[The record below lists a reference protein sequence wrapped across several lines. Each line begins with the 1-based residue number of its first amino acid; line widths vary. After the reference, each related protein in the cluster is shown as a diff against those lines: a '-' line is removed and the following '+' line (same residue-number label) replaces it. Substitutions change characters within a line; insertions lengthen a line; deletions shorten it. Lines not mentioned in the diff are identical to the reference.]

1 MIVLDLSILNQKGT
15 PMFNSDIF
23 ANRPAFGIV
32 GRIFISIDTAA
43 IYRDTGTAWDL
54 IADGG
59 SASTNIYN
67 SNGTLSA
74 NRVVSSG
81 GFSLTFNP
89 STTFDTT
96 LTAASN
102 TSSLAIFGVNRL
114 SYASGFSS
122 NNIGNLFGGSSSF
135 NLQTFAGS
143 ATFANSNIA
152 ANSSI
157 NSVDFSTGGSTI
169 TMTQAT
175 GLRVMAGHINMFQYQ
190 GTNSGTITHA
200 AVSQNL
206 GFYRPTAATGI
217 LTITNAYSHLIN
229 ALDDYGAGFTFTNR
243 WGIYQAGA
251 SDLNYFAANM
261 LLGSTTNNGNRLQ
274 VTGTA
279 YISGNLGLGTTNAQ
293 FPLEIVTPNANPIAI
308 VSTRENANGPS
319 YFVGRCIGGTIA
331 SPTDQVGQGAIFQS
345 YGYRGGAYREHG
357 YLIFNGVN
365 ATSGGGIAGSLNLF
379 LSNDSTSNTQI
390 ASATATSFNIGG
402 DYTQTTYKFKVSG
415 ISQFSNGAASLTA
428 NILNTTTAASGVTG
442 YGLAIESEAT
452 AASSYNLICRN
463 IDGSNVYGGIS
474 TATSQVGF
482 WSIGFA
488 PTGTIGNRLS
498 VSGAM
503 SVGSGSY
510 LTTAAPSNGAMIEGT
525 VLIGTNTNSGEKL
538 VVNGTV
544 RTTNTITIDD
554 TSFPR
559 LALKRSTS
567 SSQADIAFID
577 GANIKWSIGQA
588 VISVG
593 NNLDFYAYATSRGI
607 LVLKESGVVNM
618 PNLPTSSAG
627 LVSGDI
633 YNNLGIL
640 TIV

>member
-67 SNGTLSA
+67 SNGTLTG
-74 NRVVSSG
+74 NRVLSDGGFGLSFTPTTHIGSAAIGGGGSGKLIVGSSTADNGIQVFGANSPSLRIDNAQSGGTQRFVFGLATATNNFIQGATAGQFCISTQSSG
-81 GFSLTFNP
+81 
-89 STTFDTT
+89 
-96 LTAASN
+96 AM
-102 TSSLAIFGVNRL
+102 
-114 SYASGFSS
+114 
-122 NNIGNLFGGSSSF
+122 LFGMWQSVNATEAMRISTANNLIVGSS
-135 NLQTFAGS
+135 
-143 ATFANSNIA
+143 
-152 ANSSI
+152 
-157 NSVDFSTGGSTI
+157 VD
-169 TMTQAT
+169 
-175 GLRVMAGHINMFQYQ
+175 
-190 GTNSGTITHA
+190 
-200 AVSQNL
+200 
-206 GFYRPTAATGI
+206 
-217 LTITNAYSHLIN
+217 
-229 ALDDYGAGFTFTNR
+229 
-243 WGIYQAGA
+243 
-251 SDLNYFAANM
+251 
-261 LLGSTTNNGNRLQ
+261 NGNRLQ

>member
-15 PMFNSDIF
+15 PMFNSDTF

-67 SNGTLSA
+67 SNGTLTG
-74 NRVVSSG
+74 NRVLSDGGFGLSFTPTTHIGSAAIGGGGSGKLIVGSSTADNGIQVFGANSPSLRIDNAQSGGTQRFVFGLATATNNFIQGATAGQFCISTQSSG
-81 GFSLTFNP
+81 
-89 STTFDTT
+89 
-96 LTAASN
+96 AM
-102 TSSLAIFGVNRL
+102 
-114 SYASGFSS
+114 
-122 NNIGNLFGGSSSF
+122 LFGMWQSVNATEAMRISTANNLIVGSS
-135 NLQTFAGS
+135 
-143 ATFANSNIA
+143 
-152 ANSSI
+152 
-157 NSVDFSTGGSTI
+157 VD
-169 TMTQAT
+169 
-175 GLRVMAGHINMFQYQ
+175 
-190 GTNSGTITHA
+190 
-200 AVSQNL
+200 
-206 GFYRPTAATGI
+206 
-217 LTITNAYSHLIN
+217 
-229 ALDDYGAGFTFTNR
+229 
-243 WGIYQAGA
+243 
-251 SDLNYFAANM
+251 
-261 LLGSTTNNGNRLQ
+261 NGNRLQ

>member
-206 GFYRPTAATGI
+206 GFYRPPAATGI
-217 LTITNAYSHLIN
+217 LTITNAYGYLIN
-229 ALDDYGAGFTFTNR
+229 DLNDYGAGFTFTNR

-251 SDLNYFAANM
+251 SDTNYFAAN
-261 LLGSTTNNGNRLQ
+261 
-274 VTGTA
+274 
-279 YISGNLGLGTTNAQ
+279 
-293 FPLEIVTPNANPIAI
+293 
-308 VSTRENANGPS
+308 
-319 YFVGRCIGGTIA
+319 
-331 SPTDQVGQGAIFQS
+331 
-345 YGYRGGAYREHG
+345 
-357 YLIFNGVN
+357 
-365 ATSGGGIAGSLNLF
+365 
-379 LSNDSTSNTQI
+379 
-390 ASATATSFNIGG
+390 
-402 DYTQTTYKFKVSG
+402 
-415 ISQFSNGAASLTA
+415 
-428 NILNTTTAASGVTG
+428 
-442 YGLAIESEAT
+442 
-452 AASSYNLICRN
+452 
-463 IDGSNVYGGIS
+463 
-474 TATSQVGF
+474 
-482 WSIGFA
+482 
-488 PTGTIGNRLS
+488 
-498 VSGAM
+498 
-503 SVGSGSY
+503 
-510 LTTAAPSNGAMIEGT
+510 
-525 VLIGTNTNSGEKL
+525 VLIGTTVNSGFKLNVNGTLNINLAATIGGSITTNSGGLILGTGSGANWQIYKEPTNSFLGFYISGPIPFMSLSNTGNLLVGTTTDAGQKL
-538 VVNGTV
+538 QVNGSSYLNGDVNLANYGSIPTIIV
-544 RTTNTITIDD
+544 PSGTASVINTNGGTILNYFSTLPAPYTQDIQIDITFVNWGGNPVVALVDLMATLREFGGTSGLAFGKIFANSPATTTFTSFDTSNITTSQCSLTASSGGNYILRITINPSSVVDRIGIYLNIQYGGIGSGTTNI
-554 TSFPR
+554 
-559 LALKRSTS
+559 
-567 SSQADIAFID
+567 
-577 GANIKWSIGQA
+577 SISY
-588 VISVG
+588 I
-593 NNLDFYAYATSRGI
+593 
-607 LVLKESGVVNM
+607 
-618 PNLPTSSAG
+618 
-627 LVSGDI
+627 
-633 YNNLGIL
+633 
-640 TIV
+640 

>member
-1 MIVLDLSILNQKGT
+1 
-15 PMFNSDIF
+15 MFNSDTF

-74 NRVVSSG
+74 NRTVASG

-114 SYASGFSS
+114 SYAGGFSS

-217 LTITNAYSHLIN
+217 LTITNAYGHLIN
-229 ALDDYGAGFTFTNR
+229 DLNDYGAGFTFTNR

-251 SDLNYFAANM
+251 SDKNYFAANV
-261 LLGSTTNNGNRLQ
+261 LIGTSVDSGQKLIVNGTCRINGQVNIFDTTQSSSSSTGCLVLDGGLGLAKNIFSNGNIISNGGTLAALNGGSIEVYNSGSSNYFDIKSVSGNFALRTNVGVGAVNALTVTSTGNLLVGTTTDAGQKLQ

-279 YISGNLGLGTTNAQ
+279 YISSSLG
-293 FPLEIVTPNANPIAI
+293 
-308 VSTRENANGPS
+308 
-319 YFVGRCIGGTIA
+319 IG
-331 SPTDQVGQGAIFQS
+331 V
-345 YGYRGGAYREHG
+345 
-357 YLIFNGVN
+357 
-365 ATSGGGIAGSLNLF
+365 
-379 LSNDSTSNTQI
+379 
-390 ASATATSFNIGG
+390 
-402 DYTQTTYKFKVSG
+402 
-415 ISQFSNGAASLTA
+415 LTA
-428 NILNTTTAASGVTG
+428 SRPL
-442 YGLAIESEAT
+442 
-452 AASSYNLICRN
+452 
-463 IDGSNVYGGIS
+463 D
-474 TATSQVGF
+474 
-482 WSIGFA
+482 
-488 PTGTIGNRLS
+488 
-498 VSGAM
+498 
-503 SVGSGSY
+503 
-510 LTTAAPSNGAMIEGT
+510 
-525 VLIGTNTNSGEKL
+525 
-538 VVNGTV
+538 VNGTV
-544 RTTNTITIDD
+544 RIADGASLEWGGISTGIAGSSATNFILLVTNSLTRMTIKATGVINL
-554 TSFPR
+554 SNVP
-559 LALKRSTS
+559 STS
-567 SSQADIAFID
+567 
-577 GANIKWSIGQA
+577 
-588 VISVG
+588 V
-593 NNLDFYAYATSRGI
+593 
-607 LVLKESGVVNM
+607 
-618 PNLPTSSAG
+618 G

-633 YNNLGIL
+633 FQTSGVLN
-640 TIV
+640 IVP

>member
-67 SNGTLSA
+67 SNGTLTG
-74 NRVVSSG
+74 NRVLSDGGFGLSFTPTTHIGSAAIGGGGSGKLIVGSSTADNGIQVFGANSPSLRIDNAQSGGTQRFVFGLATATNNFIQGATAGQFCISTQSSG
-81 GFSLTFNP
+81 
-89 STTFDTT
+89 
-96 LTAASN
+96 AM
-102 TSSLAIFGVNRL
+102 
-114 SYASGFSS
+114 
-122 NNIGNLFGGSSSF
+122 LFGMWQSVNATEAMRISTANNLIVGSS
-135 NLQTFAGS
+135 
-143 ATFANSNIA
+143 
-152 ANSSI
+152 
-157 NSVDFSTGGSTI
+157 VD
-169 TMTQAT
+169 
-175 GLRVMAGHINMFQYQ
+175 
-190 GTNSGTITHA
+190 
-200 AVSQNL
+200 
-206 GFYRPTAATGI
+206 
-217 LTITNAYSHLIN
+217 
-229 ALDDYGAGFTFTNR
+229 
-243 WGIYQAGA
+243 
-251 SDLNYFAANM
+251 
-261 LLGSTTNNGNRLQ
+261 NGNRLQ

-293 FPLEIVTPNANPIAI
+293 FPLEIVTPNTNPIAI

>member
-67 SNGTLSA
+67 SNGTLTG
-74 NRVVSSG
+74 NRVLSDGGFGLSFTPTTHIGSAAIGGGGSGKLIVGSSTADNGIQVFGANSPSLRIDNAQSGGTQRFVFGLATATNNFIQGATAGQFCISTQSSG
-81 GFSLTFNP
+81 
-89 STTFDTT
+89 
-96 LTAASN
+96 AM
-102 TSSLAIFGVNRL
+102 
-114 SYASGFSS
+114 
-122 NNIGNLFGGSSSF
+122 LFGMWQSVNATEAMRISTANNLIVGSS
-135 NLQTFAGS
+135 
-143 ATFANSNIA
+143 
-152 ANSSI
+152 
-157 NSVDFSTGGSTI
+157 VD
-169 TMTQAT
+169 
-175 GLRVMAGHINMFQYQ
+175 
-190 GTNSGTITHA
+190 
-200 AVSQNL
+200 
-206 GFYRPTAATGI
+206 
-217 LTITNAYSHLIN
+217 
-229 ALDDYGAGFTFTNR
+229 
-243 WGIYQAGA
+243 
-251 SDLNYFAANM
+251 
-261 LLGSTTNNGNRLQ
+261 NGNRLQ

-442 YGLAIESEAT
+442 YGLAIESEAS
-452 AASSYNLICRN
+452 AATSYNLICRN

>member
-43 IYRDTGTAWDL
+43 IYRDTG
-54 IADGG
+54 

-67 SNGTLSA
+67 SNGTLTG
-74 NRVVSSG
+74 NRVLSDGGFGLSFTPTTHIGSAAIGGGGSGKLIVGSSTADNGIQVFGANSPSLRIDNAQSGGTQRFVFGLATATNNFIQGATAGQFCISTQSSG
-81 GFSLTFNP
+81 
-89 STTFDTT
+89 
-96 LTAASN
+96 AM
-102 TSSLAIFGVNRL
+102 
-114 SYASGFSS
+114 
-122 NNIGNLFGGSSSF
+122 LFGMWQSVNATEAMRISTANNLIVGSS
-135 NLQTFAGS
+135 
-143 ATFANSNIA
+143 
-152 ANSSI
+152 
-157 NSVDFSTGGSTI
+157 VD
-169 TMTQAT
+169 
-175 GLRVMAGHINMFQYQ
+175 
-190 GTNSGTITHA
+190 
-200 AVSQNL
+200 
-206 GFYRPTAATGI
+206 
-217 LTITNAYSHLIN
+217 
-229 ALDDYGAGFTFTNR
+229 
-243 WGIYQAGA
+243 
-251 SDLNYFAANM
+251 
-261 LLGSTTNNGNRLQ
+261 NGNRLQ